1 MGCGAV
7 ETKAGM
13 ELVAFQDQE
22 AEVVV
27 MLNDHEDNR
36 LEVHVEHVQELFDYE
51 MKIALE
57 SSNIKHPNLVEDVAL
72 TTNPSCEQ
80 AFREP

>member
-7 ETKAGM
+7 EVRAGM
-13 ELVAFQDQE
+13 ELVAFQDWE

-57 SSNIKHPNLVEDVAL
+57 SSNINTPL
-72 TTNPSCEQ
+72 S
-80 AFREP
+80 

>member
-7 ETKAGM
+7 EARAGM

-27 MLNDHEDNR
+27 VYVKR
-36 LEVHVEHVQELFDYE
+36 
-51 MKIALE
+51 
-57 SSNIKHPNLVEDVAL
+57 S
-72 TTNPSCEQ
+72 
-80 AFREP
+80 RG

>member
-7 ETKAGM
+7 ETRAGM

-27 MLNDHEDNR
+27 VNHEGNR
-36 LEVHVEHVQELFDYE
+36 LEGYVEH
-51 MKIALE
+51 A
-57 SSNIKHPNLVEDVAL
+57 
-72 TTNPSCEQ
+72 
-80 AFREP
+80 

>member
-7 ETKAGM
+7 EARAGM

-22 AEVVV
+22 AKVVV
-27 MLNDHEDNR
+27 MLNNREDNR
-36 LEVHVEHVQELFDYE
+36 LGGHVEHVQELFDYE

-57 SSNIKHPNLVEDVAL
+57 SSNIKHPQLSGRRSFNNKSLL
-72 TTNPSCEQ
+72 
-80 AFREP
+80 